1 MEIRLRNV
9 QQVEIYILRYK
20 VKTKRIITIEH
31 TLQSTAFHTII
42 GMESKKRNK

>member
-9 QQVEIYILRYK
+9 QQIEIYILRYK
-20 VKTKRIITIEH
+20 VKTKGIITTEH